1 MASSK
6 NNNPA
11 SITPTLISKGC
22 VVQGKIESGVFVRI
36 DGHIKGDLF
45 IREGLIVGEDGLIEG
60 NINTR
65 EVVIYGNVNGTIKAE
80 SIEIKSSGK
89 LFGEIHTQTLQVE
102 KGAAY
107 TGSVSMAKVQSI
119 KDPQLVAIK

>member
-1 MASSK
+1 M
-6 NNNPA
+6 
-11 SITPTLISKGC
+11 
-22 VVQGKIESGVFVRI
+22 VEGKIESEVFVRI

-45 IREGLIVGEDGLIEG
+45 IREGLIIGEDGLIEG
-60 NINTR
+60 NITTR
-65 EVVIYGNVNGTIKAE
+65 EVVIYGHVNGTIKAE

-107 TGSVSMAKVQSI
+107 TGSVNMI
-119 KDPQLVAIK
+119 KAQTKIDQQVVALE